1 MSRRDLLRIVLANLN
16 RMRMRVALTAIGV
29 IIGTMAVVLL
39 ISLGVGLQR
48 SASASLNDQF
58 GDLTTIQVFPGG
70 QNPFGP
76 QGGGDEGQ
84 RRLDAAAI
92 RELRQLPG
100 VLAVTPRVSGFGR
113 LTYGRSETYGNL
125 QGIDPNVADKLEWKL
140 ALGRPRLGRGQVVIG
155 QRVFGD
161 AGSVMTVVG
170 PGGSV
175 TSSRAGGERRRDEP
189 PTAEELLGRTLTL
202 ELTKLDA
209 DNDEVTR
216 SERLRITGVFEIADG
231 ENDYSVYAG
240 LDDVEEFN
248 RWQLGARRER
258 DPVYD
263 QVLVKVGDR
272 EDVTDVQD
280 AIELA
285 GFGVFS
291 FVSILEGINRL
302 FVIVQLVLGAVGA
315 VALAVAAIGI
325 ANTMTMAIYER
336 TREIGIMK
344 AVGATN
350 RDVLQIFLSE
360 AGAIGCLGGGIGV
373 GLGAIIGWLINFFVR
388 NRLQA
393 SGTVDPPSIVATPL
407 WLMAFALGFS
417 VVIGLLSGIYPALRA
432 ASMKPLRALRSE

>member
-16 RMRMRVALTAIGV
+16 RMRMRVALTAVGV
-29 IIGTMAVVLL
+29 IIGTMAVILL

-70 QNPFGP
+70 QNPFAP
-76 QGGGDEGQ
+76 QGADDGSQ
-84 RRLDAAAI
+84 RELDRAALRELAAI
-92 RELRQLPG
+92 PG
-100 VLAVTPRVSGFGR
+100 VVAVTPRVSGFGR
-113 LTYGRSETYGNL
+113 LTYGRSETFGNL
-125 QGIDPNVADKLEWKL
+125 QGIDPAAAEHLEWQL
-140 ALGRPRLGRGQVVIG
+140 AEGHPRLGRGQVVLG
-155 QRVFGD
+155 QRVFGGGGGMFV
-161 AGSVMTVVG
+161 AVG
-170 PGGSV
+170 PGG
-175 TSSRAGGERRRDEP
+175 GGGIAREREAESPSADE
-189 PTAEELLGRTLTL
+189 LIGRTLTL
-202 ELTKLDA
+202 ELSKVDA
-209 DNDEVTR
+209 EGNEVTR
-216 SERLRITGVFEIADG
+216 SERLRVAGVFEIADG
-231 ENDYSVYAG
+231 ENDYSVYAA
-240 LDDVEEFN
+240 LEDVEEFN
-248 RWQLGARRER
+248 RWQAGERRER
-258 DPVYD
+258 NPTYD
-263 QVLVKVGDR
+263 NVLVKVGDR

-280 AIELA
+280 AVEAA

-291 FVSILEGINRL
+291 FVSILEGINRV

-373 GLGAIIGWLINFFVR
+373 ALGAIIGWIIDWFVR
-388 NRLQA
+388 NQMQA
-393 SGTVDPPSIVATPL
+393 SGTVDPPHIVVTPA
-407 WLMAFALGFS
+407 WLMAFALAFA
-417 VVIGLLSGIYPALRA
+417 VAIGLVSGVYPALRA